1 MKYEIKSGIKEF
13 VLVLVCIVFS
23 WIFADFVR
31 YIAPSF
37 PLAAD
42 GTFVVLCII
51 LVYFVYTRLCARFT
65 YTLAEDE
72 LIIERKI
79 GRRSQKSRKIAYD
92 EIARLSRKKP
102 KGRRVYGENYTKS
115 IFGGKG
121 LCYIISSSGEYLT
134 KISADDKFLNKLK
147 EYINA

>member
-13 VLVLVCIVFS
+13 LFVLVCIVFS

-31 YIAPSF
+31 YIAPYA

-42 GTFVVLCII
+42 GTFVVLCGI

-65 YTLAEDE
+65 YTLAENE
-72 LIIERKI
+72 LVLERKI
-79 GRRSQKSRKIAYD
+79 GRRSHKSRKIAYD
-92 EIARLSRKKP
+92 KIARLSAAKP
-102 KGRRVYGENYTKS
+102 KGRPVYGENYTKNV
-115 IFGGKG
+115 FGGAG
-121 LCYIISSSGEYLT
+121 VRYIISSSGEYLV